1 MNEIIFLVEDSPEG
15 GFTARALSHS
25 IYTDADTIAE
35 LHDNVRDA
43 ISCHFELAEKPAIIR
58 LHFVRDE
65 VIAA

>member
-1 MNEIIFLVEDSPEG
+1 MNEIIFLVEDASEG
-15 GFTARALSHS
+15 GFTARALGHS

-35 LHDNVRDA
+35 LHANVREA
-43 ISCHFELAEKPAIIR
+43 ISCHFDPAEKPGIIR

>member
-25 IYTDADTIAE
+25 ICTYYTDADTIAE

-43 ISCHFELAEKPAIIR
+43 ITCHLSRQKD
-58 LHFVRDE
+58 LQ
-65 VIAA
+65 

>member
-15 GFTARALSHS
+15 GFITRVLDHS
-25 IYTDADTIAE
+25 IYTDADTITE
-35 LHDNVRDA
+35 LHANVRDA
-43 ISCHFELAEKPAIIR
+43 PACHFDPAEKSAIIR